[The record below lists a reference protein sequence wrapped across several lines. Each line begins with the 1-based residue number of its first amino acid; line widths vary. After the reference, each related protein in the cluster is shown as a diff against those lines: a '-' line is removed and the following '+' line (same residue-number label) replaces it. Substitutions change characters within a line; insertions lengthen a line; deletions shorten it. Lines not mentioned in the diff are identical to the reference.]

1 MSTWQPEHPELAEY
15 DPQVTPF
22 FTGYRIDLEP
32 REIARQEMLAATNL
46 WHATAMST
54 QWEKPKEIDPRG
66 WFDIH
71 NQGAQGS
78 CFPAGH
84 KVAMADGTTKNIEDV
99 RVGDEVLTH
108 LGRSRRVLT
117 LMQRNYAGLL
127 VRIRYGATW
136 MTMTEDHKI
145 LVDGE
150 WKAAH
155 DLTDSDSITW
165 GAGMS
170 DGQETAIDEVGH
182 ELAGT
187 TVYDFEVQE
196 DHSFICNGIA
206 VHNCQGQSLA
216 DALEYVHVMAHGEE
230 IQISRS
236 FAYLASQEF
245 DGLLGR
251 DAGST
256 LQGGSKAAERG
267 LPLESLFAYD
277 VNYRSALSKYRSQ
290 KNDILNGPLFKLRG
304 RVNLESY
311 DACYNWLASWSG
323 VIQIGIDWSV
333 RLRNGWEI
341 HEYRPGGG
349 GGHAILLCGYLPI
362 NGENWILL
370 KNSHSTQWGKD
381 GWAVVKPSAIDQMCR
396 ARWSSIVGRSDM
408 VAPTVRPERL
418 DNYRARIAA

>member
-15 DPQVTPF
+15 DPQVAPF

-78 CFPAGH
+78 
-84 KVAMADGTTKNIEDV
+84 
-99 RVGDEVLTH
+99 
-108 LGRSRRVLT
+108 
-117 LMQRNYAGLL
+117 
-127 VRIRYGATW
+127 
-136 MTMTEDHKI
+136 
-145 LVDGE
+145 
-150 WKAAH
+150 
-155 DLTDSDSITW
+155 
-165 GAGMS
+165 
-170 DGQETAIDEVGH
+170 
-182 ELAGT
+182 
-187 TVYDFEVQE
+187 
-196 DHSFICNGIA
+196 
-206 VHNCQGQSLA
+206 CQGQSLA

-267 LPLESLFAYD
+267 LPLESLFPYD
-277 VNYRSALSKYRSQ
+277 VNYRSALNKYRSA

-311 DACYNWLASWSG
+311 DACFNWLASWSG

-362 NGENWILL
+362 GGENWILL

-408 VAPTVRPERL
+408 VAPTVRPERI